1 PEFVRLERSG
11 GVTTITIDRPPVNA
25 LSRAV
30 VGALESALDT
40 LATDTTTRVALL
52 RGAGPRGF
60 SAGADISEFPALLEP
75 NADTRG
81 EGIQRLAD
89 HVEAFPKPLIV
100 AIHGFCMG
108 GGLEIA
114 LACDIRIAA
123 EDAQIGLPEVRIG
136 ILPGGGGT
144 QRLPRAVGPGRA
156 RLMIFSGEPISGRRA
171 AEWGL
176 VEEVVA
182 PAEVFDTAAAIART
196 LAAQSPYVLAVI
208 KALLRET
215 SGAPLRDGL
224 RTETAAFA
232 RLPLLRVGPQRD
244 RDRRADDRGRELR
257 RRDRRRP
264 GVDHDASERP
274 QPEEPPEPVAPRPQ
288 EGHLHADGPDRGGRR
303 RALRRYARSPG
314 RIRAR
319 LPTADSRGPA
329 RSEVRRRDPPHDG
342 DDAGH
347 GQGHGRDLDGRGHRR
362 SRRVQST

>member
-1 PEFVRLERSG
+1 
-11 GVTTITIDRPPVNA
+11 VTTITIDRPPVNA
-25 LSRAV
+25 MSRAV
-30 VGALESALDT
+30 VLALESALDT
-40 LATDTTTRVALL
+40 LATDATTYVALL

-75 NADTRG
+75 DADTRG

-89 HVEAFPKPLIV
+89 RVEAFPKPLIV

-176 VEEVVA
+176 VEDAVG
-182 PAEVFDTAAAIART
+182 PAEVFDTAAKIART
-196 LAAQSPYVLAVI
+196 LAAQSPHVLAVI

-215 SGAPLRDGL
+215 AEAPLRDGL
-224 RTETAAFA
+224 QAETAAFVRLLTHPDA
-232 RLPLLRVGPQRD
+232 REGITAFLAKRMARW
-244 RDRRADDRGRELR
+244 A
-257 RRDRRRP
+257 
-264 GVDHDASERP
+264 
-274 QPEEPPEPVAPRPQ
+274 PPA
-288 EGHLHADGPDRGGRR
+288 G
-303 RALRRYARSPG
+303 
-314 RIRAR
+314 
-319 LPTADSRGPA
+319 GPA
-329 RSEVRRRDPPHDG
+329 
-342 DDAGH
+342 DA
-347 GQGHGRDLDGRGHRR
+347 
-362 SRRVQST
+362 